1 MKSTYPIEQRH
12 DLSVAANRQPDWGT
26 TYADD
31 SITYTVHICVLKNLD
46 GEKER
51 CYIVNLGAV
60 DESVSDRGSGS
71 TGTTF

>member
-1 MKSTYPIEQRH
+1 MTALRTLYIF
-12 DLSVAANRQPDWGT
+12 VF
-26 TYADD
+26 
-31 SITYTVHICVLKNLD
+31 LKNLD

-60 DESVSDRGSGS
+60 GESMSDRGPGS